1 MKITKHTIRRLVL
14 EELKSLKENE
24 EIASSK
30 SLAIQAIKKIK
41 GSKIAVD
48 AIIDLKG
55 GGDDVA
61 KHEFLS
67 ELANIL
73 GVDIASDISK
83 IKTQQA
89 RMGGVPQEEE
99 PVQEQQVTE
108 K

>member
-1 MKITKHTIRRLVL
+1 MKITKHTIRGLVL

-24 EIASSK
+24 EITSSK
-30 SLAIQAIKKIK
+30 SLAIQAMKRIKA
-41 GSKIAVD
+41 SKIAVD
-48 AIIDLKG
+48 AITALKD

-67 ELANIL
+67 EMANIL
-73 GVDIASDISK
+73 GVDIASDVGR